1 MKKIYTSPALNVF
14 DLHTETAILAYSYSY
29 GDDESDVV
37 WTNKKEMNTD
47 NKSPIWDTDLEN
59 YNPYN
64 N

>member
-14 DLHTETAILAYSYSY
+14 DLHTETAILAYSYSE
-29 GDDESDVV
+29 DTETNAA
-37 WTNKKEMNTD
+37 WTNKKEVDTD
-47 NKSPIWDTDLEN
+47 SKSSIWDTDLDN

>member
-1 MKKIYTSPALNVF
+1 MKKIYISPALNVF
-14 DLHTETAILAYSYSY
+14 DLHTETAILAYSI
-29 GDDESDVV
+29 GNNDTDAV